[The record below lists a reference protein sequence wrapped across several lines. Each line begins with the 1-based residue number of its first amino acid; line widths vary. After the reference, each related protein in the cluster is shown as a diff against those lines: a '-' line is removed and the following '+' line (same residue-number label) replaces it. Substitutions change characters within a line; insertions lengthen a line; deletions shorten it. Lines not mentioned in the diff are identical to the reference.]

1 MYQQTHVYVGG
12 VLRGVDRYSYRSGTV
27 GDMSDVRSLMLK
39 RSSPTSAGRMSPRQ
53 ETADMHG
60 IHKKAF
66 ATAVFLSIVL
76 AACGGNG
83 GESGSTTTETAESPE
98 TTQATTDTTEATTDT
113 TQGETADEAVPEEVL
128 ASVEAAKALPT
139 FDAPGSPIDPTSL
152 EGLHF
157 FDIPLVPNPFVQS
170 ITDTQEAIAIELG
183 HEYTVCA
190 NQGQVSQHI
199 QCMDQAL
206 NQNVDMIILNAAPDP
221 RALQP
226 QLQAAEEAGIPVIIT
241 HFHDNSS
248 PPPGEEGCVGCEDAG
263 IDAIQTAPFY
273 DAGRAA
279 ADWIIAD
286 SNGQANVLIVGGS
299 EDIIPSPGTIETMQ
313 QRFEEMCPN
322 CQNTVINIPPAD
334 WNTETQGEVQSAL
347 QANPDTDYVYLLY
360 DAMVQGAVPAVETLG
375 LTGEVKVGSYNGS
388 PFALDFIRDGDI
400 VAFDVGEDTPG
411 IGYSVMDQA
420 FRVLLG
426 EEPVQTRTPIRIFDD
441 SNVEDAGVPAS
452 PGVGYGD
459 AFPQGYRE
467 LWGLD

>member
-1 MYQQTHVYVGG
+1 MNTLHKNTLAAA
-12 VLRGVDRYSYRSGTV
+12 VLLTLV
-27 GDMSDVRSLMLK
+27 
-39 RSSPTSAGRMSPRQ
+39 
-53 ETADMHG
+53 
-60 IHKKAF
+60 I
-66 ATAVFLSIVL
+66 
-76 AACGGNG
+76 AACGGDG
-83 GESGSTTTETAESPE
+83 GSTATTTQEPLTTETS
-98 TTQATTDTTEATTDT
+98 TS
-113 TQGETADEAVPEEVL
+113 GEAVPEEVL

-139 FDAPGSPIDPTSL
+139 FEAPGPPIDPTSL

-170 ITDTQEAIAIELG
+170 ITDTQEAIAEELG
-183 HEYTVCA
+183 HEYTVCS

-199 QCMDQAL
+199 QCMDQAV
-206 NQNVDMIILNAAPDP
+206 NQGVDMIILNAAPDP

-226 QLQAAEEAGIPVIIT
+226 QLQAAEAAGIPVIIT

-248 PPPGEEGCVGCEDAG
+248 PPPPDCVGCEDAG
-263 IDAIQTAPFY
+263 VDAIETSPFY
-273 DAGRAA
+273 DAGKAA

-313 QRFEEMCPN
+313 NRFEEMCPN
-322 CQNTVINIPPAD
+322 CINTVINVPPAD

-347 QANPDTDYVYLLY
+347 QANPDTNYVYLLY

-375 LTGEVKVGSYNGS
+375 LSGQVKVGSYNGS

-411 IGYSVMDQA
+411 IGYAVMDQA

-426 EEPVQTRTPIRIFDD
+426 EPPVETRTPIRIFDD
-441 SNVEDAGVPAS
+441 TNVEEAGTPAS